1 MCEDGGRGVSV
12 RGTRVS
18 GAWGAGLYGE
28 WGRLLVGVDGNG
40 GEVAIVLCL

>member
-1 MCEDGGRGVSV
+1 MSAVCEDWGRGVAV

-28 WGRLLVGVDGNG
+28 WVGCWWEWMGTG
-40 GEVAIVLCL
+40 GEVE